1 MWVQI
6 IKNNDFTICKLGA
19 KFQINTNFQNQS
31 LLNSITKTKIVHG
44 ATITDHYKTLY
55 FNATSVKTFSMYQSD
70 LRKMNGSSRVPY
82 NHVVLIF
89 YYLGK
94 QLEHLIKNEDKCFY
108 AYNPDNIIVID
119 DNKFI
124 YLSENYLADIENK
137 DDLIIVSPFDKERNC
152 FMCPKIRQINE
163 LPFSLSHKTSYY
175 SLCLFLIYAL
185 SCEMDFLEETG
196 EPINKRIEELLKPII
211 DTKLYY
217 AIKRGL
223 IHEPEKRSIL
233 YI

>member
-1 MWVQI
+1 MWVQNF
-6 IKNNDFTICKLGA
+6 KNNEFTIFNLDA
-19 KFQINTNFQNQS
+19 KFQINMNLPNQS
-31 LLNSITKTKIVHG
+31 LLNSIAKTKIVHG

-55 FNATSVKTFSMYQSD
+55 FNATSVKSFAMYQND
-70 LRKMNGSSRVPY
+70 LRKKNGSSRVPY
-82 NHVVLIF
+82 NHVVLMF
-89 YYLGK
+89 FYLGK

-108 AYNPDNIIVID
+108 AYKPDNIIVID

-124 YLSENYLADIENK
+124 YLSENYLSDIENK
-137 DDLIIVSPFDKERNC
+137 DDLIIVTPFNKERNC

-163 LPFSLSHKTSYY
+163 LPFSLSYKTSYY
-175 SLCLFLIYAL
+175 SLCLLLIYAL
-185 SCEMDFLEETG
+185 TYETDFLEETG

-223 IHEPEKRSIL
+223 IHEAEKRSIL